1 MLITLQL
8 RYRSMAN
15 VLGLLWDLVTL
26 PIKLVLLPFKIL
38 SFIVS
43 MVVYSIVLL
52 VLAGIVFLFL
62 L

>member
-15 VLGLLWDLVTL
+15 ILGLLWDLVTL

-43 MVVYSIVLL
+43 MIVYSIVLL